1 MGWGGGGGGRKDHD
15 DEQDLALCTGSSN
28 YATKT
33 FSAKFPAV

>member
-1 MGWGGGGGGRKDHD
+1 MGGGGGGRKDHD

-33 FSAKFPAV
+33 FSAKFPGS